1 MIQDKSQMANSYQFF
16 SQKAALVNSKG
27 VLSTRKWNTYL
38 PNYKVT
44 AEKKLFIIFIIM
56 LEEIRSTVIKQ
67 I

>member
-27 VLSTRKWNTYL
+27 VLSTKKQNKYL
-38 PNYKVT
+38 PNYQVT

-56 LEEIRSTVIKQ
+56 LEEISSTVIRQ